1 MVHAPFSVFFICSLL
16 HHCLWWSL
24 DKLFSFSEMIC
35 QLDNVRC
42 GLVAW
47 LVSKHVCLNEIVQNS
62 HSNLGGM
69 VLVFLFLFYL
79 LQPCTTSVFKYMSL
93 RTTYLVQK

>member
-1 MVHAPFSVFFICSLL
+1 MLPSLFFIYSLL

-24 DKLFSFSEMIC
+24 DKLFSFLEMIC

-69 VLVFLFLFYL
+69 VLCFVYLFSFLFSL
-79 LQPCTTSVFKYMSL
+79 LRPCI
-93 RTTYLVQK
+93 LVLI

>member
-1 MVHAPFSVFFICSLL
+1 MLPSLFFIYSLL

-69 VLVFLFLFYL
+69 VLVFLFASTMYYL
-79 LQPCTTSVFKYMSL
+79 RFLNICHLGQPI
-93 RTTYLVQK
+93 

>member
-24 DKLFSFSEMIC
+24 DKLFSFSEMIY

-47 LVSKHVCLNEIVQNS
+47 LVSKHVCLDEIVQNS
-62 HSNLGGM
+62 HSNLG
-69 VLVFLFLFYL
+69 VWFWVLFICLVFLFSL
-79 LQPCTTSVFKYMSL
+79 LRPCI
-93 RTTYLVQK
+93 LVLI

>member
-47 LVSKHVCLNEIVQNS
+47 LVSYHVCLNEIVQNS
-62 HSNLGGM
+62 HSNLG
-69 VLVFLFLFYL
+69 VWFWVLFICLVFYFLCFDHVY
-79 LQPCTTSVFKYMSL
+79 
-93 RTTYLVQK
+93 

>member
-1 MVHAPFSVFFICSLL
+1 MLPSLFFLFVLCCIIAYGGVWISF
-16 HHCLWWSL
+16 
-24 DKLFSFSEMIC
+24 FSFLEMIC
-35 QLDNVRC
+35 QLDNVRR

-47 LVSKHVCLNEIVQNS
+47 LVSKHVCLDEIVQNS
-62 HSNLGGM
+62 HSNLG